1 MTTPHRDFTVEPV
14 RHFFTL
20 ASDPSNVEIVLGFQS
35 SRDVT
40 FTTRI
45 RFPEGPPAQLV
56 VRSGLRGCSLSDR
69 RFRALNAR
77 TS

>member
-1 MTTPHRDFTVEPV
+1 MTTPHRDFTVEPI
-14 RHFFTL
+14 RHFTL
-20 ASDPSNVEIVLGFQS
+20 DLDEAGTTRATISL

-45 RFPEGPPAQLV
+45 RFPENMRPVL
-56 VRSGLRGCSLSDR
+56 LCGCSLSDR